1 MTDEC
6 ASPVTSKNPDEAQ
19 RVIAHVDMDAFFV
32 AVERRDDPSLVGR
45 QVIVGGTGNR
55 GVVAAASYEARRLGV
70 HSAMPM
76 TRARRLCPNAVYI
89 PASHTKY
96 SAASGQVMAL
106 LRTFTPTLQAV
117 SVDEAYLDLTGTER
131 LHGPPFVAATK
142 MRNAVMNELGFSASV
157 GVASNRL
164 MAKVSS
170 VLSKPAGILHILP
183 GMEAAILA
191 PLSIDTLPGVG
202 KVTAARLR
210 GMGMRTIGDIAH
222 LPLSVLEANFKNWGT
237 ELYRKARGQGSI
249 EIEIETKQK
258 SVGKETTFSEDQGD
272 PNHLEATLSRLTAQ
286 AASRLR
292 RKNMTAKGVT
302 LKIRFEDFDTNT
314 LAARMEPPT
323 AIDRPLFEA
332 ARRLLTRALQ
342 EKSKGRKVRLI
353 GVYLGG
359 LASANQQPELFVE
372 ESERD
377 TRLTETVDRL
387 RDRFGEGSLVSGKSM
402 EGKI

>member
-1 MTDEC
+1 MDES
-6 ASPVTSKNPDEAQ
+6 ASPHALVEAR

-32 AVERRDDPSLVGR
+32 AVERRDDPSLAGKP
-45 QVIVGGTGNR
+45 VIVGGTVSSR
-55 GVVAAASYEARRLGV
+55 GVVAAASYEARRHGV

-76 TRARRLCPNAVYI
+76 TRARRLCPGAVYI

-106 LRTFTPTLQAV
+106 LRTFTPALQAV

-131 LHGPPFVAATK
+131 LHGPPFAAAAK
-142 MRNAVMNELGFSASV
+142 MRNAVMDELGFSASI

-170 VLSKPAGILHILP
+170 ELSKPAGILQVLP
-183 GMEAAILA
+183 GREAAILA
-191 PLSIDTLPGVG
+191 PLAIDALPGVG

-210 GMGMRTIGDIAH
+210 GMGMRTIGDIAR
-222 LPLSVLEANFKNWGT
+222 LPLAVLEANFKSWGT
-237 ELYRKARGQGSI
+237 ELYRKARGEGSA
-249 EIEIETKQK
+249 ELVLESAPK
-258 SVGKETTFSEDQGD
+258 SIGKETTFSEDQGD

-286 AASRLR
+286 AAGRLR
-292 RKNMTAKGVT
+292 RKKMTAKGVT

-314 LAARMEPPT
+314 LAARLEPPT
-323 AIDRPLFEA
+323 AVDRPLFEA
-332 ARRLLTRALQ
+332 ARGLLGRALH
-342 EKSKGRKVRLI
+342 EKSKGRKVRLL

-359 LASANQQPELFVE
+359 LAPASHQPQLIVEE

-377 TRLTETVDRL
+377 ARLTETVDLL
-387 RDRFGEGSLVSGKSM
+387 RDRFGEGALVSGKSM